1 MTDRQCNALFDSAML
16 WGWLI
21 CHKDK
26 GSYPLEDMENYD
38 NYCHLCEVSDSDRC
52 EDCPMLGEWPNLAD
66 SDVEGCSGKI
76 LQHNTPVDNAIFE
89 DNILEYD
96 RGFFAAVTQEAILK
110 TWEECYD

>member
-1 MTDRQCNALFDSAML
+1 MTDKQCNALFDSAML

-26 GSYPLEDMENYD
+26 GSYPLEDMANYD
-38 NYCHLCEVSDSDRC
+38 NHCHLCEVSEDIDDC
-52 EDCPMLGEWPNLAD
+52 LDCPMFNKWPNLED
-66 SDVEGCSGKI
+66 REVCSAYI
-76 LQHNTPVDNAIFE
+76 YEDNAPVDNAIFE